1 MKFITNKLDFALAD
15 TQALEVIDD
24 QIKKHCNKSLKLQVL
39 I

>member
-24 QIKKHCNKSLKLQVL
+24 QIKNHCSKSLKLQVL